1 MTARGAALLGGAG
14 GALVTAAA
22 AAVLAVAGAFDTDD
36 QSPPSSSTAPAPPST
51 PPAPARPARA
61 TTAAPRAAAAGAS
74 DAVTV
79 GRVYRGAIASVVL
92 IRASGGEGSGFVI
105 DGRGRIVTNAH
116 VIGGARRVR
125 VQFGEDT
132 PSIPGTVIGRDR
144 SSDLALVRVVPRRVR
159 GGLEPLALADSD
171 RVRVGDL
178 AVAIGSPFG
187 LERTLTA
194 GVISAVGRQIDAPDG
209 FSIPGAI
216 QTDAAINP
224 GNSGGPLLDRDGR
237 VIGVNSQI
245 ETGGAGRGNVGVG
258 FAVPANIVKAVT
270 ADLERDG
277 RVRRAYLGV
286 ATSVP
291 QKGTGARVTS
301 VVPGGPAARA
311 GLRAGDVIVRIGT
324 AKVDG
329 SGDVGA
335 AIFSARP
342 GQSVHVEYRRSGRA
356 RDADVRLSRRPAVP
370 PPQAR
375 G

>member
-14 GALVTAAA
+14 GAIVTAVAV
-22 AAVLAVAGAFDTDD
+22 AVLAAAGAFDTDE
-36 QSPPSSSTAPAPPST
+36 QPSRTTAAARTAPATTTAPPSAQ
-51 PPAPARPARA
+51 APA
-61 TTAAPRAAAAGAS
+61 AS

-92 IRASGGEGSGFVI
+92 IRAGGGEGSGFVI
-105 DGRGRIVTNAH
+105 DRTGRIVTNAH
-116 VIGGARRVR
+116 VVGGARRVR

-132 PSIPGTVIGRDR
+132 PSIPGTVVGRDR
-144 SSDLALVRVVPRRVR
+144 SSDVALVRVLPRRVR
-159 GGLEPLALADSD
+159 GGLKPLALADSD
-171 RVRVGDL
+171 RARVGDL

-194 GVISAVGRQIDAPDG
+194 GVISALGRQIDAPDG

-237 VIGVNSQI
+237 VMGVNSQI

-258 FAVPANIVKAVT
+258 FAVPANIVRAVT

-286 ATSVP
+286 ATSIP
-291 QKGTGARVTS
+291 PTGTGARVTS

-324 AKVDG
+324 ARVDG
-329 SGDVGA
+329 SGDVSA

-342 GQSVHVEYRRSGRA
+342 GERVQVEYRRRGRA

>member
-22 AAVLAVAGAFDTDD
+22 VAVLAVAGAFEGDEQT
-36 QSPPSSSTAPAPPST
+36 PPSRTTAPARTAPATTS
-51 PPAPARPARA
+51 PAPAPGQ
-61 TTAAPRAAAAGAS
+61 AGAS
-74 DAVTV
+74 DSATV

-92 IRASGGEGSGFVI
+92 LRAAGGEGSGFVI
-105 DGRGRIVTNAH
+105 DAGGRIVTNAH
-116 VIGGARRVR
+116 VVGGARRVR
-125 VQFGEDT
+125 VQFGVDT
-132 PSIPGTVIGRDR
+132 PSIPGSVVGRDR
-144 SSDLALVRVVPRRVR
+144 SSDLALVRVAPRRVR
-159 GGLEPLALADSD
+159 GGLRPLALADSD

-270 ADLERDG
+270 ADLERNG

-286 ATSVP
+286 ATSVSRT
-291 QKGTGARVTS
+291 GVGARVTS
-301 VVPGGPAARA
+301 VVPDGPAARA
-311 GLRAGDVIVRIGT
+311 GLRAGDVIVRIGS

-329 SGDVGA
+329 AGDVGA

-342 GQSVHVEYRRSGRA
+342 GETVHVEYRRSGSA